1 MTQAAN
7 AGAPLPGPPTAW
19 TCTGVSWRGGH
30 PSMTMIDA
38 SGRELSHA
46 LRRGEPLGLRVTGPR
61 RCVGLWRGNLRSCPF
76 DALIAASDNG
86 SQCEACAWADPGRA
100 LARDATADDRDFRLY
115 VATFGA
121 DVLKVGISALER
133 GDERLLEQG
142 ALAFT
147 WIGQG
152 PHQVIRAAETAIAT
166 AGLAPERRR
175 RATKIAGWHT
185 RGNPE
190 DRRAALEKVAAAAQ
204 RLPNWPTLAER
215 TPVAVVDHADRVR
228 AQRTACPPRRH
239 RRPRSRCHFGGSDPL
254 HHRNRARPRP
264 EHRQPQNQQQQGSR
278 TRRQWTDAGGLA
290 HHTGTRSDERKSSRL
305 PHAARPK
312 LCWPGGRC
320 DTSGPVLRPPPPSA
334 PRLQAQD
341 PNVR

>member
-1 MTQAAN
+1 
-7 AGAPLPGPPTAW
+7 
-19 TCTGVSWRGGH
+19 
-30 PSMTMIDA
+30 MTMIDA

-46 LRRGEPLGLRVTGPR
+46 LRRGEPFGLRVTGPR

-166 AGLAPERRR
+166 AGPAPERRR

-190 DRRAALEKVAAAAQ
+190 DRRAAVEKVAAAAQ

-215 TPVAVVDHADRVR
+215 TPVAVVDHADRYGLNELPAHLDDIDSLGPDATLAGR
-228 AQRTACPPRRH
+228 I
-239 RRPRSRCHFGGSDPL
+239 RSVIGTELVLDQNTGSPSTSS
-254 HHRNRARPRP
+254 NRARGLIVSGRMLAGWPITP
-264 EHRQPQNQQQQGSR
+264 APDLTGAGPVGYR
-278 TRRQWTDAGGLA
+278 TRPVPSSVAPEADATHPALF
-290 HHTGTRSDERKSSRL
+290 
-305 PHAARPK
+305 
-312 LCWPGGRC
+312 
-320 DTSGPVLRPPPPSA
+320 
-334 PRLQAQD
+334 
-341 PNVR
+341 